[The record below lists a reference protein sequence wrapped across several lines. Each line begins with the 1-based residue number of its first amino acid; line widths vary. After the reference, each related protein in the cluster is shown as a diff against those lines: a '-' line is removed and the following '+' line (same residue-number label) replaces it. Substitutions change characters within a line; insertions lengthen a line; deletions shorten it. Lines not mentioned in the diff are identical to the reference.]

1 MYNISWRVENK
12 DAFSGPE
19 KTFEQILV
27 ALHLKTQASTWKFWG
42 KVKGLFTG

>member
-1 MYNISWRVENK
+1 MHFQGLK
-12 DAFSGPE
+12 

-27 ALHLKTQASTWKFWG
+27 DLHLKTQTSTWKFWG